1 MVLTYG
7 DLDWSNTLVDDDK
20 KVSDMIVWE
29 CSGCFP
35 EYWEWLVFK
44 RLSATSVNRDGA
56 DDDGDGDSWFK
67 LLERSFRWAIEFLLI
82 ADFQ

>member
-1 MVLTYG
+1 
-7 DLDWSNTLVDDDK
+7 
-20 KVSDMIVWE
+20 MIVWE

-67 LLERSFRWAIEFLLI
+67 LLERSFR
-82 ADFQ
+82 